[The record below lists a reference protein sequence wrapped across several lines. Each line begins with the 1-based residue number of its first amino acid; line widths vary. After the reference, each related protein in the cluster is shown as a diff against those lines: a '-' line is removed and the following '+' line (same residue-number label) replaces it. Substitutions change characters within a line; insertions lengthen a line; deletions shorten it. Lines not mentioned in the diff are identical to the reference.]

1 MLMVLTRKSDLSLL
15 LRLVK
20 SIDPNAFLSV
30 SSVTGV
36 YGKGFE
42 EIKEKIKVKKDL
54 PKES

>member
-1 MLMVLTRKSDLSLL
+1 MVLTRKSDLSIL

-42 EIKEKIKVKKDL
+42 QIKEKIKVKKDL